1 MPIIPRIA
9 DHFLEVEFFIVIFA
23 PIIPR
28 MKLQKIMID
37 AGFTCPNRDGKV
49 GVGGCT
55 FCRTESFSP
64 AYCKGSITQQ
74 IRAGKKFFEG
84 KYPEM
89 KYLAYFQAFSNTYA
103 PLSVLKQ
110 RYEEAL
116 ADPDVIGLVIG
127 TRPDCIPNDVISYLV
142 SLQSSGISVMVEI
155 GVESFYDR
163 TLDRV
168 NRGHTSAQSI
178 DAVKRCANAGLPVC
192 VHIIFGLPG
201 ETEQDILAEAD
212 MLNELPVSNVK
223 IHQLQILKD
232 TVIAKEWE
240 ADNSDFISFSVERYA
255 SLAARFIKQLRTDI
269 HVERFASSAPPSLI
283 ISPCWGL
290 KPSEVQ
296 SIISSKI

>member
-1 MPIIPRIA
+1 M
-9 DHFLEVEFFIVIFA
+9 EEEFFIVIFA
-23 PIIPR
+23 QIIPP

-64 AYCKGSITQQ
+64 AYCKGSVTQQ
-74 IRAGKKFFEG
+74 IQAGKKFFEG

-103 PLSVLKQ
+103 PLPVLKQ

-116 ADPDVIGLVIG
+116 ADPDVIGIVVG
-127 TRPDCIPNDVISYLV
+127 TRPDCIPDDVISYLA
-142 SLQSSGISVMVEI
+142 SLQSSGISAMVEI
-155 GVESFYDR
+155 GVESFYDH
-163 TLDRV
+163 TLERV
-168 NRGHTSAQSI
+168 NRGHSAAQSI
-178 DAVKRCANAGLPVC
+178 DAVKRCAKAGLPVC

-201 ETEQDILAEAD
+201 ETEEDILDEAD
-212 MLNELPVSNVK
+212 MLKKLPVSNVK

-232 TVIAKEWE
+232 TAIAKEWA
-240 ADNSDFISFSVERYA
+240 ADKSEFISFTVEGYA
-255 SLAARFIKQLRTDI
+255 SLVARFIKRLRGDI
-269 HVERFASSAPPSLI
+269 HVERFASSAPPTLI
-283 ISPCWGL
+283 ISPRWGL

>member
-1 MPIIPRIA
+1 
-9 DHFLEVEFFIVIFA
+9 
-23 PIIPR
+23 

-37 AGFTCPNRDGKV
+37 AGFSCPNRDGKV

-64 AYCKGSITQQ
+64 AYCKGSIAQQ
-74 IRAGKKFFEG
+74 IQAGKKFFEG

-103 PLSVLKQ
+103 PLPILKQ

-116 ADPDVIGLVIG
+116 TDPDVIGIVVG
-127 TRPDCIPNDVISYLV
+127 TRPDCIPDDVISYLA

-155 GVESFYDR
+155 GVESLYDR
-163 TLDRV
+163 TLERV
-168 NRGHTSAQSI
+168 NRGHTAAQSI

-201 ETEQDILAEAD
+201 ETEEDILAEAE
-212 MLNELPVSNVK
+212 MLNKLPVSNVK

-232 TVIAKEWE
+232 TAIAKEWE
-240 ADNSDFISFSVERYA
+240 ADNSDFLSFSVEEYA
-255 SLAARFIKQLRTDI
+255 SLVARFIKLLRSDI

-283 ISPCWGL
+283 ISPRWGL

-296 SIISSKI
+296 SIISSKLYK